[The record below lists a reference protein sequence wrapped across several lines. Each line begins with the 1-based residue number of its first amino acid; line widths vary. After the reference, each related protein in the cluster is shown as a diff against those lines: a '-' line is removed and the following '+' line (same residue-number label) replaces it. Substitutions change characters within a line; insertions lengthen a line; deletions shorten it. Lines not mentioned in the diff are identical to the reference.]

1 MPKFD
6 IDLTTADVIP
16 DGDYVAIIK
25 KAETRD
31 TKDGANKYISWL
43 LQLPGAGNRTI
54 FHSTSHTVPRMIK
67 AMMDASKTP
76 YDTSGFDPDGAIEK
90 QINIRVGQKD
100 DPVYGLQNVVVKVW
114 AV

>member
-1 MPKFD
+1 
-6 IDLTTADVIP
+6 
-16 DGDYVAIIK
+16 
-25 KAETRD
+25 
-31 TKDGANKYISWL
+31 
-43 LQLPGAGNRTI
+43 
-54 FHSTSHTVPRMIK
+54 MIK

>member
-6 IDLTTADVIP
+6 IDLTTADVIA

-25 KAETRD
+25 RAEVRD
-31 TKDGANKYISWL
+31 NKEGTSQYVSWL
-43 LQLPGAGNRTI
+43 LQIPTAGNRTI
-54 FHSTSHTVPRMIK
+54 FHATSFSVPRMVK

-76 YDTSGFDPDGAIEK
+76 YDTSGFDPDGAIGK

-100 DPVYGLQNVVVKVW
+100 DPTYGIQNVVVKVW